1 MTVRGKLAAA
11 FAVSVLA
18 AAGLGIAALLALWGV
33 GDLVVRMYDQPLMT
47 INYARS
53 AQTSF
58 AVMELSNREFDARD
72 PARVAEQ
79 IETLKARN
87 EDFLGDLQIA
97 EERGISPGIRDLA
110 VEIRSLDEKWLEA
123 ALAALNMTT
132 RGNELA
138 AAIHHREDA
147 AKAILE
153 KLEILTQTSAA
164 DGFVFRM
171 DAEAAV
177 ERAKQRTL
185 AVIAALALV
194 IFGVAFLLIRDIVA
208 PLNVMTQ
215 AMFRLAGGD
224 RDAEP
229 PHLQRR
235 DELGRMARALGVF
248 RQAMLD
254 LGEARERAEAATKAK
269 SEFLAMMSHEIR
281 TPMNGVLGLTRLL
294 LRTDLDR
301 EQTDL
306 ANTVLQS
313 GEALLTILNDILD
326 FSKLEA
332 GRIDLERIDF
342 DLPAQIRGAVKL
354 MRSRA
359 DEKGLELGFDIPLDM
374 ARYHKGDPGRLR
386 QVVLNLIGNAIK
398 FTEQGRVWVSVQRL
412 GPLDTAPGD
421 RLRFEIR
428 DTGIGIAPENLG
440 KLFGSFAQADSSITR
455 RFGGT
460 GLGLAISRK
469 LIEAMGGSIGVDS
482 QIGQGSV
489 FWFELP
495 LEAGEAPRSA
505 EAAAAELPPLPA
517 LNILV
522 AEDNPVNR
530 RVIGGLLS
538 ESGHKVSFAV
548 NGVEAV
554 DKALGEDFDLVLMD
568 VHMPEQ
574 DGRAATRAIRAAA
587 STTDAARA
595 ARAAVP
601 IIAAT
606 ASLSPDGLR
615 SCSDAGMND
624 HVAKP
629 IHPAALDAAI
639 RRVLGLGQADIAP
652 PPAALLPASL
662 PAGAAISFDD
672 ETLRQLGTDL
682 GDDIV
687 VELIDTFFE
696 AAEQVTA
703 DFARQEATGDWGAI
717 GLVAHSLKSSAA
729 SMGLRR
735 LHASADRL
743 EDQGRNDQAEAAA
756 ATLAALRNDLQDG
769 LEWLRKK
776 RQELVG

>member
-18 AAGLGIAALLALWGV
+18 AAGLGIAALLALWSV
-33 GDLVVRMYDQPLMT
+33 GELVVRMYDQPLMT

-58 AVMELSNREFDARD
+58 AVMELANREFDSRD
-72 PARVAEQ
+72 AARVAEQ
-79 IETLKARN
+79 IESLKARN
-87 EDFLGDLQIA
+87 DDFLGDLQIA
-97 EERGISPGIRDLA
+97 EERGLSKVIHDLA
-110 VEIRSLDEKWLEA
+110 VDIRNLDAEWLEA
-123 ALAALNMTT
+123 AESALRK
-132 RGNELA
+132 RGSRVDLE
-138 AAIHHREDA
+138 AAIHRREDS

-185 AVIAALALV
+185 MVIAALALV

-208 PLNVMTQ
+208 PLNAMTQ
-215 AMFRLAGGD
+215 AMFRLAGGE
-224 RDAEP
+224 RDQEP
-229 PHLQRR
+229 PHMQRR
-235 DELGRMARALGVF
+235 DELGRMARSLGVF

-254 LGEARERAEAATKAK
+254 VEEAREKAEAATKAK

-294 LRTDLDR
+294 LKTDLDR

-332 GRIDLERIDF
+332 GRIDLEQIDF
-342 DLPAQIRGAVKL
+342 DLAAQVRGAVKL

-359 DEKGLELGFDIPLDM
+359 DEKGLQLGFDIPVDM
-374 ARYHKGDPGRLR
+374 APHHKGDPGRLR

-398 FTEQGRVWVSVQRL
+398 FTEQGRVWVAVSRL
-412 GPLDTAPGD
+412 GPAQTGNGD
-421 RLRFEIR
+421 HLRFEIR
-428 DTGIGIAPENLG
+428 DTGIGIARENIG

-469 LIEAMGGSIGVDS
+469 LIEAMGGRIGVDS
-482 QIGQGSV
+482 KIGEGSC
-489 FWFELP
+489 FWFELD
-495 LEAGEAPRSA
+495 LAAGEAPRSA
-505 EAAAAELPPLPA
+505 EALAAEQAPLPA
-517 LNILV
+517 LRILV

-530 RVIGGLLS
+530 RVIGGMLA
-538 ESGHKVSFAV
+538 EGGHKVEFAV
-548 NGVEAV
+548 NGLEAV
-554 DKALGEDFDLVLMD
+554 SKALSDDFELVLMD

-574 DGRAATRAIRAAA
+574 DGRAATRAIRAAGA
-587 STTDAARA
+587 KL
-595 ARAAVP
+595 P

-606 ASLSPDGLR
+606 ASLSPDGIR
-615 SCSDAGMND
+615 SCIDAGMND
-624 HVAKP
+624 YVGKP

-639 RRVLGLGQADIAP
+639 RRVLGMGDAKHP
-652 PPAALLPASL
+652 PPPLPAAR
-662 PAGAAISFDD
+662 PATDQPFDD
-672 ETLRQLGTDL
+672 NALAQLGNDL
-682 GDDIV
+682 GNEIV
-687 VELIDTFFE
+687 VELIDAFFE
-696 AAEQVTA
+696 AAEQLAT
-703 DFARQEATGDWGAI
+703 DFASQEQARDWVAI
-717 GLVAHSLKSSAA
+717 GLGAHSLKSSAA
-729 SMGLRR
+729 SMGLLRVHHKAE
-735 LHASADRL
+735 LL
-743 EDQGRNDQAEAAA
+743 EEMGRSGNDTQAAV
-756 ATLAALRNDLQDG
+756 TLADLRNDLQDG
-769 LEWLRKK
+769 LEWLRNK
-776 RQELVG
+776 RGEFA

>member
-18 AAGLGIAALLALWGV
+18 AAGLGIAALLALWSV
-33 GDLVVRMYDQPLMT
+33 GELVVRMYDQPLMT

-58 AVMELSNREFDARD
+58 AVMELANREFDSRD
-72 PARVAEQ
+72 AARVAEQ
-79 IETLKARN
+79 IESLKARN
-87 EDFLGDLQIA
+87 DDFLGDLQIA
-97 EERGISPGIRDLA
+97 EERGLSKVIHDLA
-110 VEIRSLDEKWLEA
+110 VDIRNLDAEWLEA
-123 ALAALNMTT
+123 AESALRK
-132 RGNELA
+132 RGSRVDLE
-138 AAIHHREDA
+138 AAIHRREDS

-185 AVIAALALV
+185 MVIAALALV

-208 PLNVMTQ
+208 PLNAMTQ
-215 AMFRLAGGD
+215 AMFRLAGGE
-224 RDAEP
+224 RDLEP
-229 PHLQRR
+229 PHMQRR
-235 DELGRMARALGVF
+235 DELGRMARSLGVF

-254 LGEARERAEAATKAK
+254 VEEAREKAEAATKAK

-294 LRTDLDR
+294 LKTDLDR

-332 GRIDLERIDF
+332 GRIDLEQIDF
-342 DLPAQIRGAVKL
+342 DLAAQIRGAVKL

-359 DEKGLELGFDIPLDM
+359 DEKGLQLGFDIPVDM
-374 ARYHKGDPGRLR
+374 APHHKGDPGRLR

-398 FTEQGRVWVSVQRL
+398 FTEKGQVWVAVSRL
-412 GPLDTAPGD
+412 GPAESGNGD

-428 DTGIGIAPENLG
+428 DTGIGIAPEHIG

-469 LIEAMGGSIGVDS
+469 LIEAMGGRIGVDS
-482 QIGQGSV
+482 KIGEGSC
-489 FWFELP
+489 FWFEVELA
-495 LEAGEAPRSA
+495 AGEAPRSA
-505 EAAAAELPPLPA
+505 EALAAEQAVLPA
-517 LNILV
+517 LRILV

-530 RVIGGLLS
+530 RVIGGLLA
-538 ESGHKVSFAV
+538 EGGHRVDFAV
-548 NGVEAV
+548 NGLEAV
-554 DKALGEDFDLVLMD
+554 SKTLDGDFDLVLMD

-574 DGRAATRAIRAAA
+574 DGRAATRAIRAAG
-587 STTDAARA
+587 ARL
-595 ARAAVP
+595 P

-606 ASLSPDGLR
+606 ASLSPDGIR
-615 SCSDAGMND
+615 SCLDAGMND
-624 HVAKP
+624 YVGKP

-639 RRVLGLGQADIAP
+639 RRVLGMGDAKQP
-652 PPAALLPASL
+652 PPPLPAAR
-662 PAGAAISFDD
+662 PASDQPFDAD
-672 ETLRQLGTDL
+672 ALAQLGNDL
-682 GDDIV
+682 GNEIL
-687 VELIDTFFE
+687 VELIDAFFE
-696 AAEQVTA
+696 AAEQLAA
-703 DFARQEATGDWGAI
+703 DFANQEQAQDWVAI
-717 GLVAHSLKSSAA
+717 GLGAHSLKSSAA
-729 SMGLRR
+729 SMGLLRVHHKAE
-735 LHASADRL
+735 LL
-743 EDQGRNDQAEAAA
+743 EEQGRAGNGAQAA
-756 ATLAALRNDLQDG
+756 ATLAELRNDLQDG
-769 LEWLRKK
+769 LEWLRNK
-776 RQELVG
+776 RRELA